1 VTPALSQG
9 ALAFV
14 LLLAGALTLVLGFVL
29 LRLYRRA
36 VDRAMRRPGEW
47 PLQVARATPV
57 DRPPGLELRIDSS
70 HERLASPAAHA
81 ARRRFARAALVYALA
96 GSVHAAL
103 ATVLLF
109 AFGGL
114 EFYPWRTAIAFWAHA
129 WPVVLTLNLF
139 LGPDRRWQL
148 ASVLGY
154 LLGLMLLSLGMA
166 AAGGAEPLALGG
178 VTLPGPALPLFYW
191 LVTAAPGAFLLLF
204 LNRRIRSIGPLLLV
218 IVLIAVLGAHAAFLA
233 MHLAAVQSALVSLAL
248 ASGIGIAPLFIGVQ
262 LLGCAL
268 FLAPGWLVARW
279 LRHRYERK
287 RISDQML
294 VFDALWLLMS
304 LILCS
309 RLATEQGAL
318 GWAGLLAF
326 AAYVLVVRLGLRPL
340 RRGALEQPAA
350 RLLLLRVFGAQRR
363 SERLYDLFNARW
375 RHRGSMQMIGAPDL
389 ATSTLEPHEFLDFL
403 SGRLRRSFIRGPA
416 DLERRIATLDLAAD
430 PDGRFRVNE
439 LFCEDAAW
447 RPAVARLM
455 ARSEVVLMDL
465 RRFSSANRGCIFELQ
480 ALIDAVPLERLILLI
495 DRDTEFP
502 LLRRTLLELWQRMS
516 GASPNARP
524 RRSTLRFLMVE
535 RSEARSIGALLARCD
550 RILAGA
556 RGG

>member
-1 VTPALSQG
+1 
-9 ALAFV
+9 
-14 LLLAGALTLVLGFVL
+14 
-29 LRLYRRA
+29 
-36 VDRAMRRPGEW
+36 
-47 PLQVARATPV
+47 
-57 DRPPGLELRIDSS
+57 
-70 HERLASPAAHA
+70 
-81 ARRRFARAALVYALA
+81 
-96 GSVHAAL
+96 
-103 ATVLLF
+103 
-109 AFGGL
+109 
-114 EFYPWRTAIAFWAHA
+114 
-129 WPVVLTLNLF
+129 
-139 LGPDRRWQL
+139 
-148 ASVLGY
+148 
-154 LLGLMLLSLGMA
+154 
-166 AAGGAEPLALGG
+166 
-178 VTLPGPALPLFYW
+178 
-191 LVTAAPGAFLLLF
+191 
-204 LNRRIRSIGPLLLV
+204 
-218 IVLIAVLGAHAAFLA
+218 
-233 MHLAAVQSALVSLAL
+233 
-248 ASGIGIAPLFIGVQ
+248 
-262 LLGCAL
+262 
-268 FLAPGWLVARW
+268 
-279 LRHRYERK
+279 
-287 RISDQML
+287 
-294 VFDALWLLMS
+294 MS